1 MERDAENIFRH
12 HKMTVDQTN
21 RLHAIRDKA
30 KELDILFD
38 AVCPPGE
45 ERQIAHFKLE
55 EAMFWANAGIA
66 RNGG

>member
-1 MERDAENIFRH
+1 MERDAENIFRY
-12 HKMTVDQTN
+12 HKVTTDQAN

-30 KELDILFD
+30 KELDILID
-38 AVCPPGE
+38 AICPVGP
-45 ERQIAHFKLE
+45 ERQIAHHKLE